1 MLGLLTV
8 SMDFPVAESDS
19 VESDSYVVAGVVF
32 LLKTKQQ
39 QCSMKIPDS
48 RDLIFRL
55 KWSSRIWNCAVFSF
69 AAFS

>member
-39 QCSMKIPDS
+39 QM
-48 RDLIFRL
+48 
-55 KWSSRIWNCAVFSF
+55 
-69 AAFS
+69 